1 MRNGQHDPSLRRNF
15 LSSEEHK
22 PKTGESDHSHT
33 YADDKQQQNG
43 WAWLGFTGFNWCFD
57 NDAVL
62 LLHHDC
68 DLKFLVRGRR
78 DQIPGQSQHPLARHL
93 MVCLPQHGGSFS
105 ARVQLVCRFI
115 GATTRVVGA
124 GWDLLTRISFRVG
137 CLCGHKISFRLD
149 SKLPGRDG
157 SYPSDASVHLSA
169 ASQFCSRQHEVR
181 RNRGWSRLP
190 SE

>member
-43 WAWLGFTGFNWCFD
+43 WAWFGFTGFNWCFD

-68 DLKFLVRGRR
+68 DL
-78 DQIPGQSQHPLARHL
+78 
-93 MVCLPQHGGSFS
+93 SFGCE
-105 ARVQLVCRFI
+105 V
-115 GATTRVVGA
+115 GATKYR
-124 GWDLLTRISFRVG
+124 
-137 CLCGHKISFRLD
+137 D
-149 SKLPGRDG
+149 S
-157 SYPSDASVHLSA
+157 LSILW
-169 ASQFCSRQHEVR
+169 
-181 RNRGWSRLP
+181 RGT
-190 SE
+190 